1 MLLDKKDILEL
12 LRCPKS
18 GRKLKA
24 INNKLISESDEGIIE
39 YDIVNDYPV
48 LVNFE
53 KSVFRKED
61 TLLASSL
68 VERHLY
74 TGVFSVAKRLVSP
87 PKKATAENVNYLV
100 NLLSKGN
107 DNPRVLIVGGGA
119 IGQGMEPLYKNARI
133 EIVSFDIYASP
144 FVQFIADAHRI
155 PLPDESFDAA
165 IIQAVLEH
173 VLVPEKVISEIYRI
187 LKVNGLVYAETPFLQ
202 HAHEGA
208 YDFTRF
214 TESGHRYLFRR
225 FELLRSG
232 ASAGAGTELLWS
244 LDNFFRG
251 LFWSKRLGKVI
262 KLFFFWLQYCDALI
276 PDSYNIDSASGVY
289 FLGKKQETTING
301 KDLISHYKG
310 AQK

>member
-18 GRKLKA
+18 VRKLKA

-61 TLLASSL
+61 TLLVSSL

-74 TGVFSVAKRLVSP
+74 AGVFSVAKRLVSP

-107 DNPRVLIVGGGA
+107 DNPRVLIVGGGT

-187 LKVNGLVYAETPFLQ
+187 LKVNGLVYAETPFFQ
-202 HAHEGA
+202 HVHEGA

-251 LFWSKRLGKVI
+251 LFRSKRLGKVI

-276 PDSYNIDSASGVY
+276 PDSYNIDSAIGVY
-289 FLGKKQETTING
+289 FWGKKQETTING

-310 AQK
+310 AQQ